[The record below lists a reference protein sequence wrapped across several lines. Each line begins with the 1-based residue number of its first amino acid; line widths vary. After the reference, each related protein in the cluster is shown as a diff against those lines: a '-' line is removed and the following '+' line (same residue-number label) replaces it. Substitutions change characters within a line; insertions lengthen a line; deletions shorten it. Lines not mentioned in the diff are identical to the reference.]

1 MQWISTVVT
10 LITSFAFGVLAHR
23 SPKKDWE
30 FIIGWPAIAMLFIS
44 ACVAQV
50 ELNQREAAYH
60 YNPIQVPVCQY
71 VFNDQ
76 GMLTQKCD
84 PIVDQAAAPPL
95 PALENKLDRFWE
107 SLLSVALDIPT
118 TALGVF
124 LGTVAAKP
132 SGRSHPPA

>member
-84 PIVDQAAAPPL
+84 PIVDQVVPPL
-95 PALENKLDRFWE
+95 PAPDRSLDKVWE
-107 SLLSVALDIPT
+107 SILSVILDIPP